1 MALFKKNSN
10 ANSEN
15 RRRRR
20 AQLLLNNKLAIL
32 YLESALFNKNIDRR
46 KKYTLNVIRHVRGS
60 PLWTPN
66 LVPFRNAYLMNK
78 LKIAYNNIK
87 PELKKRNNNAA
98 AARQA
103 RQTNVRRKAN
113 QHAAYLLTNE
123 GKRWKQQNN
132 ERIRLQKQQNNEAA
146 RRRANA
152 NANMFGRTGYS
163 MANFNYY

>member
-1 MALFKKNSN
+1 MPLFRKKSN

-20 AQLLLNNKLAIL
+20 AQLLLNNSNILRSLELAL
-32 YLESALFNKNIDRR
+32 YHNSNNRYFAK
-46 KKYTLNVIRHVRGS
+46 NVIRKVRAKW
-60 PLWTPN
+60 PKN
-66 LVPFRNAYLMNK
+66 LVPIFNGNLGNK
-78 LKIAYNNIK
+78 LKNAYKQIK
-87 PELKKRNNNAA
+87 PELNKRNKNAA
-98 AARQA
+98 AARTAARQA
-103 RQTNVRRKAN
+103 RQANERRKAN